1 MVSRFNDRVLIFEF
15 LLSFATVMP
24 GMQKCWFNG
33 SCHHLFFP
41 LLFSYGICNSDQI
54 VSEV

>member
-1 MVSRFNDRVLIFEF
+1 VVSRFNDRVLIFEF